1 MNSFSTDY
9 TPRTK
14 SVPFVGGSMPIYEQP
29 VIEIEGEGI
38 RDVIKA
44 GVKKG
49 SRIAKSKIERKVKG
63 RAIATAKKKLNQ
75 VKKKIQTQLNQKV
88 AQVVKK
94 RVGVKT
100 LPKKVTQK
108 INKEVKSIMRNPP
121 QKIKSKI
128 RKNVSMEIKKTVPT
142 NPSIKGG
149 LSHEQLVKQAERAIY
164 SGANF

>member
-1 MNSFSTDY
+1 M
-9 TPRTK
+9 
-14 SVPFVGGSMPIYEQP
+14 
-29 VIEIEGEGI
+29 
-38 RDVIKA
+38 
-44 GVKKG
+44 
-49 SRIAKSKIERKVKG
+49 
-63 RAIATAKKKLNQ
+63 NQ
-75 VKKKIQTQLNQKV
+75 VKERIQTQLNQKV

-100 LPKKVTQK
+100 LPQKVTQK